1 LSRSLLGNTHSNA
14 NTFATPRQASR
25 NSTTD
30 HHGTTQ
36 ANNPDP
42 SQPATLHT
50 PARLPEAPPTCTDKT
65 IGMRKAHAAV
75 WRMLELGESGR
86 AVVEATGLT
95 PAQVG
100 AAPPA
105 CSAATR

>member
-1 LSRSLLGNTHSNA
+1 LSRSLLGNNHSNA

-36 ANNPDP
+36 ANDPDD

-50 PARLPEAPPTCTDKT
+50 PARLPEAPPTCTDEI
-65 IGMRKAHAAV
+65 IGMRSVSSPATVIHPT
-75 WRMLELGESGR
+75 ESAPSDGNADGNR
-86 AVVEATGLT
+86 S
-95 PAQVG
+95 AQRR
-100 AAPPA
+100 
-105 CSAATR
+105 T